1 MSTASNAASLL
12 INNIVDRAANFVLY
26 LLVGRYLGT
35 FVFGQMTLALT
46 LFYLFQIFSM
56 LGLKKVI
63 IRAVASDKSTTNQY
77 LLNGSVVVLL
87 SSTLAVILQWVF
99 TQVMGY
105 SADTRFIIFLFS
117 LGLIPISLITIFEA
131 VFQAWERMHY
141 ITIANMPVN
150 IIKIGL
156 AWLLF
161 QLEYGIIQVALIWLA
176 ARIIIVGIEWWLLV
190 KYISKPQPII
200 NTHFAI
206 EMLKSSRNFL
216 AIDSLNAARNSL
228 NTLILS
234 KLASETEVGLLN
246 SALQFSIPVILI
258 ITNIGGSIFPVLCKE
273 VARGIKYFKQVTENT
288 VEILLALA
296 LPASVGLFFL
306 ASPALEFL
314 YGEGFEAASGA
325 LKIIAW
331 TLFLRAITQIL
342 GLTLLANKK
351 ENIALR
357 ITIVLA
363 LAQLIFGIVLTSQFG
378 LIGAAW
384 SELILWAINFLLHYF
399 ANVRYFFRIELVKL
413 FWKPT
418 IASLLMA
425 VYLFIVREQ
434 TFIPAVISAAIIYAG
449 VLFGI
454 ATWSAGGLKQLKVKY
469 NKLWLR

>member
-1 MSTASNAASLL
+1 MSTATNAASLL

-46 LFYLFQIFSM
+46 LFYLFNIFSM

-63 IRAVASDKSTTNQY
+63 IRAVASDKTTTDQY

-87 SSTLAVILQWVF
+87 SSTLAVLLQWVF

-105 SADTRFIIFLFS
+105 SADTRNIIFLFS
-117 LGLIPISLITIFEA
+117 LGLIPLSLTIICEA

-141 ITIANMPVN
+141 ITIANMPIN
-150 IIKIGL
+150 ILKIGL

-161 QLEYGIIQVALIWLA
+161 QLEYGIIPVAIIWLTG
-176 ARIIIVGIEWWLLV
+176 RCIIVCIEWWLLV
-190 KYISKPQPII
+190 KFISKPQPII
-200 NTHFAI
+200 NLRFTI
-206 EMLKSSRNFL
+206 EMLKSARNFL
-216 AIDSLNAARNSL
+216 GIDGLNAARNSL

-246 SALQFSIPVILI
+246 SALQFTIPVILI

-273 VARGIKYFKQVTENT
+273 VARGVKYFKQVTENT
-288 VEILLALA
+288 VEMLLAFA

-306 ASPALEFL
+306 AGPALEFL
-314 YGEGFEAASGA
+314 YGEGFEEASGA
-325 LKIIAW
+325 LQIIAW
-331 TLFLRAITQIL
+331 TLTLRAITQIL

-357 ITIVLA
+357 MTIIMA
-363 LAQLIFGIVLTSQFG
+363 LAQLILGIVLTNLFG
-378 LIGAAW
+378 LKGAAW
-384 SELILWAINFLLHYF
+384 SILILWVINFLLHYF

-418 IASLLMA
+418 IATLVMA
-425 VYLFIVREQ
+425 VYLFIAQEQ
-434 TFIPAVISAAIIYAG
+434 AFLPAVITAAIIYASA
-449 VLFGI
+449 LFGI
-454 ATWSAGGLKQLKVKY
+454 ATWSAGGLQQLKKKY
-469 NKLWLR
+469 YKLWLK